1 MPVRIPEVAGGPW
14 PLPLQHQ
21 PRPSRRRYARAG
33 PECQPQSGL
42 QIEEGDGSVLA
53 LLSDDSLG
61 FQAEAIPIEAD
72 GALQVV
78 DAESDH

>member
-1 MPVRIPEVAGGPW
+1 MCETQVRCASTP
-14 PLPLQHQ
+14 QRQ
-21 PRPSRRRYARAG
+21 PCVVSQARAG

-42 QIEEGDGSVLA
+42 QLEEGDGPVLE

>member
-1 MPVRIPEVAGGPW
+1 MREAQVRCASTP
-14 PLPLQHQ
+14 QRQ
-21 PRPSRRRYARAG
+21 PCVVRQARAG

-42 QIEEGDGSVLA
+42 QLEEGDGSVLE